1 MVASLQDELYGSRQG
16 GFSMKWMSWRAIAGL
31 LLVIAGVLLLLQ
43 TLNIVSF
50 LWDAIWAVL
59 LIGGGVC
66 FLLAFLGNRSYW
78 WAAIP
83 GMTLLGLGGLVGL
96 SILGLDTFFG
106 GSMFL
111 ALTSAGF
118 WLVYL
123 RARENWWAVIPG
135 GVLLTLA
142 AIAGLDE
149 FVPWM
154 ETSGLFFLGLA
165 LTFAL
170 VYLLPTPSGRMSWA
184 LIPAGALFLLGLIIT
199 LATSSVLNLL
209 GPAVLILGG
218 IYLVYRAL
226 RRR

>member
-1 MVASLQDELYGSRQG
+1 
-16 GFSMKWMSWRAIAGL
+16 MKQMNWRVITGL
-31 LLVIAGVLLLLQ
+31 LLVVAGALLLLQ
-43 TLNIVSF
+43 TFNIVSF

-59 LIGGGVC
+59 LAGGGVC
-66 FLLAFLGNRSYW
+66 FLLAFLGNRSHW

-83 GMTLLGLGGLVGL
+83 GMALLGLGGLVGL
-96 SILGLDTFFG
+96 SILELDASFG

-111 ALTSAGF
+111 VLISAGF

-123 RARENWWAVIPG
+123 RARENWWAMIPG

-142 AIAGLDE
+142 AIAGLDQ
-149 FVPWM
+149 FVPWVG
-154 ETSGLFFLGLA
+154 TSGLFFLGLA

-184 LIPAGALFLLGLIIT
+184 LIPAGVLFLIGLIIT

-209 GPAVLILGG
+209 APAALILGG
-218 IYLVYRAL
+218 AYLVYRAL